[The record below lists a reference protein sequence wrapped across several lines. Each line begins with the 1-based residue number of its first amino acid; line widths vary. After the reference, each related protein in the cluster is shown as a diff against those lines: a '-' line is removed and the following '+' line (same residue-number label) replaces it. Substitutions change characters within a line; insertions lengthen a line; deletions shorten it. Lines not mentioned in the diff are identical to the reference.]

1 MAKRYTDSTAITV
14 ELAGGCLS
22 QRVTQTIVRG
32 VLEARAHGRPNAI
45 ELDERVKSLDRR
57 SFVPAISRCATRL

>member
-1 MAKRYTDSTAITV
+1 MAKRYTHSTAITV

-32 VLEARAHGRPNAI
+32 CSKRAPTVGRTPS
-45 ELDERVKSLDRR
+45 SL
-57 SFVPAISRCATRL
+57 TNE